1 MTQLLIEL
9 EIIDRPLGYFF
20 LNNICIW
27 VGSAVLLAVCD
38 TPKETKFHVDR
49 ERHEEIE
56 IELYNS
62 NVHTLGPK

>member
-1 MTQLLIEL
+1 M
-9 EIIDRPLGYFF
+9 GYFF